1 MIYTNEKIMFE
12 IIENS
17 EDMLGECPI
26 WCPRTHRLFWTDIL
40 GNELLAYAPGT
51 GARGRWPLPERLASF
66 AFTARQDVLLLGLA
80 SRLAFF
86 DLATGVLTEI
96 GASPGNP
103 NTRIGDGRCD
113 REGNFVFG
121 TMHEGESQERVG
133 AFYRLNA
140 QTMTIEYL
148 ALPGVV
154 IANSVC
160 FSPDG
165 TTMYYCDSLQPH
177 IFCCEYPS
185 LEHQRVFADVLGGGA
200 PDGSCVD
207 ADGFLWN
214 AEWGGSR
221 VVRYS
226 PDGRV
231 DRVIA
236 SPAIQSTCPAI
247 GGHSGDIL
255 FCTSARVGL
264 STPTDAD
271 GALLAVSVTGANGMH
286 ETCFAG

>member
-1 MIYTNEKIMFE
+1 MFD
-12 IIENS
+12 IIVKS
-17 EDMLGECPI
+17 EDLLGECPL
-26 WCPRTHRLFWTDIL
+26 WCPRTHRLFWTNIM
-40 GNELLAYAPGT
+40 GNELLAYQPRT
-51 GARGRWPLPERLASF
+51 GVGERWPMPERLGSF
-66 AFTARQDVLLLGLA
+66 ALTARQDVLLLGLE

-86 DLATGVLTEI
+86 DMATGVLTEI

-113 REGNFVFG
+113 RSGNFVFG
-121 TMHEGESQERVG
+121 TMHEGVPQERVG

-140 QTMTIEYL
+140 QTMTIESL
-148 ALPGVV
+148 ALPGVA
-154 IANSVC
+154 IANSIC

-177 IFCCEYPS
+177 IFCCDYPS
-185 LEHQRVFADVLGGGA
+185 LENLRIFSDVIGGGA

-221 VVRYS
+221 VVRYH

-231 DRVIA
+231 DRVISA
-236 SPAIQSTCPAI
+236 PAKQTTCPVI
-247 GGHSGDIL
+247 GGFSGDML

-271 GALLAVSVTGANGMH
+271 GALLAMSVPGINGMP
-286 ETCFAG
+286 ESCFAGWERMEFV